1 MRTIRTIDSNWTNHA
16 QSIPSIKRDPARF
29 GSTLRTRF
37 AIATATTTAPQQHN
51 NTINFV
57 QKKTKIT
64 IRKKVASDPETK
76 SDKNNLN

>member
-1 MRTIRTIDSNWTNHA
+1 MRTYRTIDSNVANHA
-16 QSIPSIKRDPARF
+16 QSIPSIKRDPALF

-57 QKKTKIT
+57 QKKQNNNTK
-64 IRKKVASDPETK
+64 K
-76 SDKNNLN
+76 SCKRPRNEKRQKQFSI